1 MPGAAVARAGGHWP
15 HPCAQR
21 FTGGGKDGNAL
32 KKTRKVALGGMIAA
46 LSLAVMLAAYFPYLT
61 YALPALAGMLSC
73 SLLCRRWGQ
82 SGLFPVYVAVGLLSL
97 LMCEKEA
104 AVMFVFLFGPYPVFK
119 GFFDRLRPR
128 VVRVLVKQACFNV
141 VAILAYWL
149 VITVFQIPMD
159 DMGIIGEYG
168 PIVLPAMAN
177 VCICAVR
184 LLYDLCGDLVS
195 DSYARQAAARIS
207 LREETYAAKMSF
219 GDFLRAARVIPGRLR
234 RGGAG
239 DAGWQP
245 FVGCRL
251 GG

>member
-1 MPGAAVARAGGHWP
+1 M
-15 HPCAQR
+15 
-21 FTGGGKDGNAL
+21 GKAL

-61 YALPALAGMLSC
+61 YALPALAGML
-73 SLLCRRWGQ
+73 LLVIVQEIGPKWA
-82 SGLFPVYVAVGLLSL
+82 FMVYVAVGLLSL

-128 VVRVLVKQACFNV
+128 VVRVLVKQVCFNV

-168 PIVLPAMAN
+168 PIVLLVMAN
-177 VCICAVR
+177 IAFV
-184 LLYDLCGDLVS
+184 LYDYCM
-195 DSYARQAAARIS
+195 
-207 LREETYAAKMSF
+207 TYAVIWYQIHMRAKL
-219 GDFLRAARVIPGRLR
+219 LRVFR
-234 RGGAG
+234 
-239 DAGWQP
+239 
-245 FVGCRL
+245 
-251 GG
+251 